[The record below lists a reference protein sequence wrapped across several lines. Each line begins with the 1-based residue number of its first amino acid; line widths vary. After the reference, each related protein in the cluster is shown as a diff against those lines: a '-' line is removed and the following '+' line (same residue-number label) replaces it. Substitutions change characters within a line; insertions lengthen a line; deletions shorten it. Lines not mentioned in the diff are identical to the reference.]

1 MIHGQVLRFDL
12 RMSYAIESDE
22 RWQDQ
27 KSIPI
32 HIFMERVAESDL
44 DLPLRGAEL
53 NQGTNLRQ

>member
-12 RMSYAIESDE
+12 RIPYAIESDE

-32 HIFMERVAESDL
+32 HIFMKRVAESDR